1 MNDTIKVIICDDHF
15 FYRQGVKTWLESKE
29 DIDIIGESEDGL
41 KLIKQLKHIQP
52 DVILLDINMPVMDG
66 AAALV
71 EIKKLYPY
79 IKVVM
84 LTMNDSKQMVL
95 EMLKLGA
102 DGYLT
107 KNDDCE
113 EIYNAIVTC
122 KNEGQYITKKNSDVL
137 LQSLRSTPKDKGM
150 ILESVVK
157 DTVLQSVVIEE
168 EQTHEKEQIQIKP
181 KKFSIKNVLLYSLI
195 TTLMTG
201 LVIFALHRLKLNMSS
216 LQNIESPIT
225 YINN

>member
-15 FYRQGVKTWLESKE
+15 FYRQGVKIWLETKE

-66 AAALV
+66 SAALA
-71 EIKKLYPY
+71 EIKKLYPH

-122 KNEGQYITKKNSDVL
+122 KNQGQYMTKKNSDIL
-137 LQSLRSTPKDKGM
+137 LQSLRSTPRHED
-150 ILESVVK
+150 IVPENI
-157 DTVLQSVVIEE
+157 VI
-168 EQTHEKEQIQIKP
+168 EKEQIQVKP

-201 LVIFALHRLKLNMSS
+201 LVIFILYQLKLNMNF
-216 LQNIESPIT
+216 LQNIELPTT
-225 YINN
+225 YTNN

>member
-1 MNDTIKVIICDDHF
+1 MAIKNDTIKVIICDDHF
-15 FYRQGVKTWLESKE
+15 FYRQGVKIWLETKK

-66 AAALV
+66 SAALI
-71 EIKKLYPY
+71 EIKKLYPH

-113 EIYNAIVTC
+113 EIYNAVVTC
-122 KNEGQYITKKNSDVL
+122 KNQGQYITKKNSDIL
-137 LQSLRSTPKDKGM
+137 LQSLRNTPSIQKYEDIVPKN
-150 ILESVVK
+150 
-157 DTVLQSVVIEE
+157 IEAI
-168 EQTHEKEQIQIKP
+168 EKEQTQVKI

-195 TTLMTG
+195 ATLITG
-201 LVIFALHRLKLNMSS
+201 LIIFMLYQLKLNMSL
-216 LQNIESPIT
+216 LQNIESPTT

>member
-1 MNDTIKVIICDDHF
+1 MSNVTKGDTIKVIICDDHF
-15 FYRQGVKTWLESKE
+15 FYRQGVKIWLETKE

-41 KLIKQLKHIQP
+41 KLIKQLKHTQP

-66 AAALV
+66 SAALA
-71 EIKKLYPY
+71 EIKKSYPH

-137 LQSLRSTPKDKGM
+137 LQSLRSYP
-150 ILESVVK
+150 
-157 DTVLQSVVIEE
+157 VIEKQE
-168 EQTHEKEQIQIKP
+168 DTPYKKDQPEIKI
-181 KKFSIKNVLLYSLI
+181 KKFNVKNVLLYSLI

-201 LVIFALHRLKLNMSS
+201 LVVFVLYQLKLNLLSIK
-216 LQNIESPIT
+216 NIEPPIT

>member
-1 MNDTIKVIICDDHF
+1 MSSIKVIICDDHF
-15 FYRQGVKTWLESKE
+15 FYRQGVKAWLETKE
-29 DIDIIGESEDGL
+29 DIDIVGESEDGL
-41 KLIKQLKHIQP
+41 KLIKQLKHVQP

-66 AAALV
+66 SAALT
-71 EIKKLYPY
+71 EIKKTYPH

-84 LTMNDSKQMVL
+84 LTMNDSKQMIL

-122 KNEGQYITKKNSDVL
+122 KNEGQYITKKNSHIL
-137 LQSLRSTPKDKGM
+137 LQSLRSVPIIQKDEDIIPK
-150 ILESVVK
+150 K
-157 DTVLQSVVIEE
+157 DDA
-168 EQTHEKEQIQIKP
+168 QIKT

-195 TTLMTG
+195 TTIITG
-201 LVIFALHRLKLNMSS
+201 LVIFVLYQLKESMISIK
-216 LQNIESPIT
+216 NIEPPIT

>member
-1 MNDTIKVIICDDHF
+1 MNTTIKVIICDDHF
-15 FYRQGVKTWLESKE
+15 FYRQGVKTWLETKE

-41 KLIKQLKHIQP
+41 KLIKQLKHVQP

-66 AAALV
+66 SAALA
-71 EIKKLYPY
+71 EIKKSYPH

-122 KNEGQYITKKNSDVL
+122 KNQGQYMTKKNSDIL
-137 LQSLRSTPKDKGM
+137 LQSLRSTPIIQETEDIVPKIKVIKQDQ
-150 ILESVVK
+150 VK
-157 DTVLQSVVIEE
+157 I
-168 EQTHEKEQIQIKP
+168 
-181 KKFSIKNVLLYSLI
+181 KKFSIKNVLLFTLVSTLI
-195 TTLMTG
+195 AFS
-201 LVIFALHRLKLNMSS
+201 VIFVLHKLKLNMNSI
-216 LQNIESPIT
+216 QNIELPTT
-225 YINN
+225 YINNQ

>member
-1 MNDTIKVIICDDHF
+1 MDIKNDTIKVIICDDHF
-15 FYRQGVKTWLESKE
+15 FYRQGVKTWLETKE
-29 DIDIIGESEDGL
+29 DIDVIGESEDGL

-66 AAALV
+66 SAALA
-71 EIKKLYPY
+71 EIKKSYPH

-122 KNEGQYITKKNSDVL
+122 KNQGQYMTKKNSDIL
-137 LQSLRSTPKDKGM
+137 LQSLRSTPRHED
-150 ILESVVK
+150 IVPENI
-157 DTVLQSVVIEE
+157 VI
-168 EQTHEKEQIQIKP
+168 EKEQIQVKP

-201 LVIFALHRLKLNMSS
+201 LVIFILYQLKLNMNF
-216 LQNIESPIT
+216 LQNIELPTT
-225 YINN
+225 YTNN

>member
-1 MNDTIKVIICDDHF
+1 MNNTIKVIICDDHF
-15 FYRQGVKTWLESKE
+15 FYRQGVKTWLETKE

-41 KLIKQLKHIQP
+41 KLIKQLKHVQP

-66 AAALV
+66 SAALA
-71 EIKKLYPY
+71 EIKKSYPH

-107 KNDDCE
+107 KNDEHE

-122 KNEGQYITKKNSDVL
+122 KNQGQYITKKNSDIL
-137 LQSLRSTPKDKGM
+137 LQSLRSIPITQEIKDIEIKD
-150 ILESVVK
+150 EAKVK
-157 DTVLQSVVIEE
+157 I
-168 EQTHEKEQIQIKP
+168 
-181 KKFSIKNVLLYSLI
+181 KKFSLKKVLLFTLI
-195 TTLMTG
+195 STLIA
-201 LVIFALHRLKLNMSS
+201 LSVIFVLHQLKLNMIS
-216 LQNIESPIT
+216 LKNIEPPIT

>member
-1 MNDTIKVIICDDHF
+1 MNSIKVIICDDHF
-15 FYRQGVKTWLESKE
+15 FYRQGVKTWLETKE

-52 DVILLDINMPVMDG
+52 DIVLLDINMPVMDG
-66 AAALV
+66 SAALV
-71 EIKKLYPY
+71 EIKKSYPH

-84 LTMNDSKQMVL
+84 LTMNDSKQMIL

-122 KNEGQYITKKNSDVL
+122 KNEGQYITKKNSHIL
-137 LQSLRSTPKDKGM
+137 LQSLRTDPIIQKHEHIIPK
-150 ILESVVK
+150 K
-157 DTVLQSVVIEE
+157 DNA
-168 EQTHEKEQIQIKP
+168 QTKT
-181 KKFSIKNVLLYSLI
+181 KKFSVKNVLLYSLI
-195 TTLMTG
+195 TTLITG
-201 LVIFALHRLKLNMSS
+201 LVIFVLYQLKENMI
-216 LQNIESPIT
+216 LIKNIELPIT

>member
-1 MNDTIKVIICDDHF
+1 MSSIKVIICDDHF
-15 FYRQGVKTWLESKE
+15 FYRQGVKAWLETKE
-29 DIDIIGESEDGL
+29 DIDIVGESEDGL
-41 KLIKQLKHIQP
+41 KLIKQLKHVQP

-66 AAALV
+66 SAALA
-71 EIKKLYPY
+71 EIKKTYPH

-84 LTMNDSKQMVL
+84 LTMNDSKQMIL

-122 KNEGQYITKKNSDVL
+122 KNEGQYITKKNSHIL
-137 LQSLRSTPKDKGM
+137 LQSLRSVPIIQKDEDTIPK
-150 ILESVVK
+150 K
-157 DTVLQSVVIEE
+157 DEV
-168 EQTHEKEQIQIKP
+168 QIKT
-181 KKFSIKNVLLYSLI
+181 KKFSVKNVLLYSLI
-195 TTLMTG
+195 TTIITG
-201 LVIFALHRLKLNMSS
+201 LVIFVLYQLKESMISIK
-216 LQNIESPIT
+216 NIEPPIT

>member
-1 MNDTIKVIICDDHF
+1 MDIKRDTIKVIICDDHF
-15 FYRQGVKTWLESKE
+15 FYRQGVKTWLETKE
-29 DIDIIGESEDGL
+29 DIDIVGESEDGF
-41 KLIKQLKHIQP
+41 KLIKQLRHIQP

-66 AAALV
+66 SAALA
-71 EIKKLYPY
+71 EIKKLYPH

-122 KNEGQYITKKNSDVL
+122 KNQGQYMTKKNSDIL
-137 LQSLRSTPKDKGM
+137 LQSLRDIP
-150 ILESVVK
+150 VVPIIQK
-157 DTVLQSVVIEE
+157 HEDVVIEK
-168 EQTHEKEQIQIKP
+168 EQTQIKT
-181 KKFSIKNVLLYSLI
+181 KKYSIRNVLLYSLI

-201 LVIFALHRLKLNMSS
+201 LVIFVLHRLKLNMSS

>member
-1 MNDTIKVIICDDHF
+1 MTDTIKVIICDDHF
-15 FYRQGVKTWLESKE
+15 FYRQGVKSWLETKE

-41 KLIKQLKHIQP
+41 KLIKQLKHVQP

-66 AAALV
+66 SAALA
-71 EIKKLYPY
+71 EIKKLYPH

-107 KNDDCE
+107 KNDEHE

-122 KNEGQYITKKNSDVL
+122 KNQGQYITKKNSDIL
-137 LQSLRSTPKDKGM
+137 LQSLRSIPITQEIKDIEIKD
-150 ILESVVK
+150 EAKVK
-157 DTVLQSVVIEE
+157 I
-168 EQTHEKEQIQIKP
+168 
-181 KKFSIKNVLLYSLI
+181 KKFSLKKVLLFTLI
-195 TTLMTG
+195 STLIA
-201 LVIFALHRLKLNMSS
+201 LSVIFVLHQLKLNMIS
-216 LQNIESPIT
+216 LKNIEPPIT

>member
-1 MNDTIKVIICDDHF
+1 MADTIKVIICDDHF
-15 FYRQGVKTWLESKE
+15 FYRQGVKSWLETKE

-41 KLIKQLKHIQP
+41 KLIKQLKHVQP

-66 AAALV
+66 SAALA
-71 EIKKLYPY
+71 EIKKLYPH

-113 EIYNAIVTC
+113 EIYNSIVTC
-122 KNEGQYITKKNSDVL
+122 KNQGQYITKKNSDIL
-137 LQSLRSTPKDKGM
+137 LQSLRSTPIIQETKDVDIVEKQQTQ
-150 ILESVVK
+150 VK
-157 DTVLQSVVIEE
+157 I
-168 EQTHEKEQIQIKP
+168 
-181 KKFSIKNVLLYSLI
+181 KKFSIKKVLLFTLI
-195 TTLMTG
+195 STLIAFS
-201 LVIFALHRLKLNMSS
+201 VIFVLNKLKLNMASIN
-216 LQNIESPIT
+216 NIEFPIT
-225 YINN
+225 HINN

>member
-1 MNDTIKVIICDDHF
+1 MDIKSDTIKVIICDDHF
-15 FYRQGVKTWLESKE
+15 FYRQGVKTWLETKE
-29 DIDIIGESEDGL
+29 DIDVIGESEDGL
-41 KLIKQLKHIQP
+41 KLIKQLRHIQP

-66 AAALV
+66 SAALV
-71 EIKKLYPY
+71 EIKKLYPH

-84 LTMNDSKQMVL
+84 LTMNDSKQMIL

-122 KNEGQYITKKNSDVL
+122 KNQGQYMTKKNSDIL
-137 LQSLRSTPKDKGM
+137 LQSLRSTPKYED
-150 ILESVVK
+150 IVPENI
-157 DTVLQSVVIEE
+157 VI
-168 EQTHEKEQIQIKP
+168 EKEQTQIKP
-181 KKFSIKNVLLYSLI
+181 KKFNIKNVLLYSLI
-195 TTLMTG
+195 TTLITG
-201 LVIFALHRLKLNMSS
+201 LVIFVLYRLKLNMSS

>member
-1 MNDTIKVIICDDHF
+1 MDIKSDTIKVIICDDHF
-15 FYRQGVKTWLESKE
+15 FYRQGVKAWLETKE

-41 KLIKQLKHIQP
+41 KLIKQLKHTQP

-66 AAALV
+66 SAALA
-71 EIKKLYPY
+71 EIKKSYPH

-122 KNEGQYITKKNSDVL
+122 KNQGQYMTKKNSDIL
-137 LQSLRSTPKDKGM
+137 LQSLRSTPKHED
-150 ILESVVK
+150 IVPEN
-157 DTVLQSVVIEE
+157 III
-168 EQTHEKEQIQIKP
+168 EKEQTQIKP

>member
-1 MNDTIKVIICDDHF
+1 MTNNTIKVIICDDHF
-15 FYRQGVKTWLESKE
+15 FYRQGVKTWLETKE

-41 KLIKQLKHIQP
+41 GLIKQLKHIQP

-66 AAALV
+66 SAALA
-71 EIKKLYPY
+71 EIKKSYPH

-107 KNDDCE
+107 KNDECE

-122 KNEGQYITKKNSDVL
+122 KNQGQYITKKNSDIL
-137 LQSLRSTPKDKGM
+137 LQSLRSTPIIQETKDIIPK
-150 ILESVVK
+150 IEVIKQDQVK
-157 DTVLQSVVIEE
+157 I
-168 EQTHEKEQIQIKP
+168 
-181 KKFSIKNVLLYSLI
+181 KKFSIKKVLLFTLI
-195 TTLMTG
+195 STLIA
-201 LVIFALHRLKLNMSS
+201 LSVIFILYQLKLNMNSV
-216 LQNIESPIT
+216 LNIELPTT
-225 YINN
+225 YNNNQ

>member
-1 MNDTIKVIICDDHF
+1 MANTIKVIICDDHF
-15 FYRQGVKTWLESKE
+15 FYRQGVKTWLETKE

-41 KLIKQLKHIQP
+41 KLIKQLKHVQP

-66 AAALV
+66 SAALA
-71 EIKKLYPY
+71 EIKKSYPH

-113 EIYNAIVTC
+113 EIYNAIITC
-122 KNEGQYITKKNSDVL
+122 KNHGQYMTKKNSDIL
-137 LQSLRSTPKDKGM
+137 LQSLRGTPIIQETKDIVPK
-150 ILESVVK
+150 IK
-157 DTVLQSVVIEE
+157 VIE
-168 EQTHEKEQIQIKP
+168 QDQVKI
-181 KKFSIKNVLLYSLI
+181 KKFSIKNVLLFTLI
-195 TTLMTG
+195 STLIAFS
-201 LVIFALHRLKLNMSS
+201 VIFVLNKLKLNMSS
-216 LQNIESPIT
+216 INNIQPPIT
-225 YINN
+225 YINNQ

>member
-1 MNDTIKVIICDDHF
+1 MNTTIKVIICDDHF
-15 FYRQGVKTWLESKE
+15 FYRQGVKTWLQTKE

-41 KLIKQLKHIQP
+41 GLIKQLRHVQP

-66 AAALV
+66 SAALV
-71 EIKKLYPY
+71 EIKKSYPH

-102 DGYLT
+102 NGYLT

-122 KNEGQYITKKNSDVL
+122 KNEGQYITKKNSDIL
-137 LQSLRSTPKDKGM
+137 LQTLRSTPIIQETKDIAPK
-150 ILESVVK
+150 IEVV
-157 DTVLQSVVIEE
+157 
-168 EQTHEKEQIQIKP
+168 EQDQTKEKI
-181 KKFSIKNVLLYSLI
+181 KKFSIKKVLLFTLI
-195 TTLMTG
+195 STLIAFS
-201 LVIFALHRLKLNMSS
+201 VIFVLRQLKVNLSS
-216 LQNIESPIT
+216 INNIEPPIT
-225 YINN
+225 YINNQ

>member
-1 MNDTIKVIICDDHF
+1 MNSIKVIICDDHF
-15 FYRQGVKTWLESKE
+15 FYRQGVKTWLETKE

-52 DVILLDINMPVMDG
+52 DIVLLDINMPVMDG
-66 AAALV
+66 SAALV
-71 EIKKLYPY
+71 EIKKSYPH

-84 LTMNDSKQMVL
+84 LTMNDSKQIIL

-122 KNEGQYITKKNSDVL
+122 KNEGQYITKKNSHIL
-137 LQSLRSTPKDKGM
+137 LQSLRTDPIIQKHEHIIPK
-150 ILESVVK
+150 K
-157 DTVLQSVVIEE
+157 DNA
-168 EQTHEKEQIQIKP
+168 QIKT
-181 KKFSIKNVLLYSLI
+181 KKFSVKNVLLYSLI
-195 TTLMTG
+195 TTLITG
-201 LVIFALHRLKLNMSS
+201 LVIFVLYQLKENMI
-216 LQNIESPIT
+216 LIKNIELPIT

>member
-1 MNDTIKVIICDDHF
+1 MVIKNETIKVIICDDHF
-15 FYRQGVKTWLESKE
+15 FYRQGVKTWLETKD

-41 KLIKQLKHIQP
+41 GLIKQLKHVQP

-66 AAALV
+66 SAALA
-71 EIKKLYPY
+71 EIKKSYPH

-102 DGYLT
+102 NGYLT

-113 EIYNAIVTC
+113 EIYNAIITC
-122 KNEGQYITKKNSDVL
+122 KNEGQYITKKNSDIL
-137 LQSLRSTPKDKGM
+137 LETLRSTP
-150 ILESVVK
+150 IIQETK
-157 DTVLQSVVIEE
+157 DTTPNVEVV
-168 EQTHEKEQIQIKP
+168 EQDQTQIKV

-195 TTLMTG
+195 TILITG
-201 LVIFALHRLKLNMSS
+201 LVILLYHLNVNLISIR
-216 LQNIESPIT
+216 NIESPTT

>member
-1 MNDTIKVIICDDHF
+1 MSNVTKGDTIKVIICDDHF
-15 FYRQGVKTWLESKE
+15 FYRQGVKIWLETKQ

-41 KLIKQLKHIQP
+41 KLIKQLKHTQP

-66 AAALV
+66 SAALA
-71 EIKKLYPY
+71 EIKKSYPH

-137 LQSLRSTPKDKGM
+137 LQSLRSYP
-150 ILESVVK
+150 
-157 DTVLQSVVIEE
+157 VIEKHE
-168 EQTHEKEQIQIKP
+168 DSNPKRIEAIGKDQPQTKV
-181 KKFSIKNVLLYSLI
+181 KKFNINNVLLYSLI

-201 LVIFALHRLKLNMSS
+201 LVIFILYQLKLNMNF

>member
-1 MNDTIKVIICDDHF
+1 MVIKNDTIKVIICDDHF
-15 FYRQGVKTWLESKE
+15 FYRQGVKTWLETRE

-41 KLIKQLKHIQP
+41 GLIKQLKHVQP

-66 AAALV
+66 SAALV
-71 EIKKLYPY
+71 EIKKLYPH

-122 KNEGQYITKKNSDVL
+122 KNQGQYITKKNSDIL
-137 LQSLRSTPKDKGM
+137 LQSLRSAPTIQETKDIVPK
-150 ILESVVK
+150 IE
-157 DTVLQSVVIEE
+157 VIEKN
-168 EQTHEKEQIQIKP
+168 QPQVKI
-181 KKFSIKNVLLYSLI
+181 KKFSIKKVLLFTLI
-195 TTLMTG
+195 STLIAFS
-201 LVIFALHRLKLNMSS
+201 VIFILYQLKLNMNSI
-216 LQNIESPIT
+216 QNIELPIT

>member
-1 MNDTIKVIICDDHF
+1 MIKNDTIKVIICDDHF
-15 FYRQGVKTWLESKE
+15 FYRNGVKTWLETKE
-29 DIDIIGESEDGL
+29 DIDVIGESEDGL
-41 KLIKQLKHIQP
+41 GLIKQLKHVQP

-66 AAALV
+66 SAALA
-71 EIKKLYPY
+71 EIKKLYPH

-122 KNEGQYITKKNSDVL
+122 KNQGQYITKKNGDIL
-137 LQSLRSTPKDKGM
+137 LQFLRSNQKIQETKDMTPKNV
-150 ILESVVK
+150 E
-157 DTVLQSVVIEE
+157 VIEE
-168 EQTHEKEQIQIKP
+168 DKPQIKI
-181 KKFSIKNVLLYSLI
+181 KKFSIKKVLLYTLI
-195 TTLMTG
+195 STLIAISI
-201 LVIFALHRLKLNMSS
+201 IFILHQLKLNLSS
-216 LQNIESPIT
+216 IQNIESPTT

>member
-1 MNDTIKVIICDDHF
+1 MNNTIKVIICDDHF
-15 FYRQGVKTWLESKE
+15 FYRQGVKAWLETKE

-66 AAALV
+66 SAALA
-71 EIKKLYPY
+71 EIKKLYPH

-122 KNEGQYITKKNSDVL
+122 KNQGQYMTKKNSDIL
-137 LQSLRSTPKDKGM
+137 LQSLRSVPIIEKHEYTAPKN
-150 ILESVVK
+150 IE
-157 DTVLQSVVIEE
+157 VI
-168 EQTHEKEQIQIKP
+168 EKEQTQIKT
-181 KKFSIKNVLLYSLI
+181 KKYSIKTVLLYTLI

-201 LVIFALHRLKLNMSS
+201 LVIFVLYQLRLNMSS

>member
-1 MNDTIKVIICDDHF
+1 VNTTIKVIICDDHF
-15 FYRQGVKTWLESKE
+15 FYRQGIKTWLETKD

-41 KLIKQLKHIQP
+41 RLIKQLKHVQP

-66 AAALV
+66 SAALV
-71 EIKKLYPY
+71 EIKKLYPH

-102 DGYLT
+102 NGYLT

-122 KNEGQYITKKNSDVL
+122 KNEGQYITKKNSDIL
-137 LQSLRSTPKDKGM
+137 LQTLRSTP
-150 ILESVVK
+150 IIQETK
-157 DTVLQSVVIEE
+157 DTAPKIKVV
-168 EQTHEKEQIQIKP
+168 EQDQTQIKI
-181 KKFSIKNVLLYSLI
+181 KKFSIKKVLLFTLI
-195 TTLMTG
+195 STLIAFS
-201 LVIFALHRLKLNMSS
+201 VIFVLRQLKVNMMPIN
-216 LQNIESPIT
+216 NIDPPIT
-225 YINN
+225 YINNQ

>member
-1 MNDTIKVIICDDHF
+1 VNTTIKVIICDDHF
-15 FYRQGVKTWLESKE
+15 FYRQGVKTWLETKE

-41 KLIKQLKHIQP
+41 KLIKQLKHVQP

-66 AAALV
+66 SAALA
-71 EIKKLYPY
+71 EIKKSYPH

-122 KNEGQYITKKNSDVL
+122 KNQGQYMTKKNSDIL
-137 LQSLRSTPKDKGM
+137 LQSLRSTPIIQETEDIVPKIKVIKQDQ
-150 ILESVVK
+150 VK
-157 DTVLQSVVIEE
+157 I
-168 EQTHEKEQIQIKP
+168 
-181 KKFSIKNVLLYSLI
+181 KKFSIKNVLLFTLVSTLI
-195 TTLMTG
+195 AFS
-201 LVIFALHRLKLNMSS
+201 VIFVLHKLKLNMNSI
-216 LQNIESPIT
+216 QNIELPTT
-225 YINN
+225 YINNQ

>member
-1 MNDTIKVIICDDHF
+1 VNTTIKVIICDDHF
-15 FYRQGVKTWLESKE
+15 FYRQGIKTWLQTKE

-41 KLIKQLKHIQP
+41 GLIKQLRHVQP

-66 AAALV
+66 SAALV
-71 EIKKLYPY
+71 EIKKLYPH

-102 DGYLT
+102 NGYLT

-122 KNEGQYITKKNSDVL
+122 KNEGQYITKKNSDIL
-137 LQSLRSTPKDKGM
+137 LQTLRSAPIIQETKDVAPK
-150 ILESVVK
+150 IEVV
-157 DTVLQSVVIEE
+157 
-168 EQTHEKEQIQIKP
+168 EQDQTKEKI
-181 KKFSIKNVLLYSLI
+181 KKFSIKKVLLFTLI
-195 TTLMTG
+195 STLIAFS
-201 LVIFALHRLKLNMSS
+201 VIFVLRQLKVNMMPIN
-216 LQNIESPIT
+216 NIDPPIT
-225 YINN
+225 YINNQ

>member
-1 MNDTIKVIICDDHF
+1 MSSIKVIICDDHF
-15 FYRQGVKTWLESKE
+15 FYRQGVKAWLETKE
-29 DIDIIGESEDGL
+29 DIDIVGESEDGL
-41 KLIKQLKHIQP
+41 KLIKQLKHVQP

-66 AAALV
+66 SAALA
-71 EIKKLYPY
+71 EIKKTYPH

-84 LTMNDSKQMVL
+84 LTMNDSKQMIL

-122 KNEGQYITKKNSDVL
+122 KNEGQYITKKNSHIL
-137 LQSLRSTPKDKGM
+137 LQSLRSVPIIQKDEDTIPK
-150 ILESVVK
+150 K
-157 DTVLQSVVIEE
+157 DEV
-168 EQTHEKEQIQIKP
+168 QIKT

-195 TTLMTG
+195 TTIITG
-201 LVIFALHRLKLNMSS
+201 LVIFVLYQLKESMISIK
-216 LQNIESPIT
+216 NIEPPIT

>member
-1 MNDTIKVIICDDHF
+1 MADTIKVIICDDHF
-15 FYRQGVKTWLESKE
+15 FYRQGVKSWLETKE

-41 KLIKQLKHIQP
+41 KLIKQLKHVQP

-66 AAALV
+66 SAALA
-71 EIKKLYPY
+71 EIKKLYPH

-113 EIYNAIVTC
+113 EIYNSIVTC
-122 KNEGQYITKKNSDVL
+122 KNQGQYITKKNSDIL
-137 LQSLRSTPKDKGM
+137 LQSLRSTPIIQETKDIEIKD
-150 ILESVVK
+150 EAKVK
-157 DTVLQSVVIEE
+157 I
-168 EQTHEKEQIQIKP
+168 
-181 KKFSIKNVLLYSLI
+181 KKFSLKKVLLFTLI
-195 TTLMTG
+195 STLIAFS
-201 LVIFALHRLKLNMSS
+201 VIFVLHQLKLNMIS
-216 LQNIESPIT
+216 LKNIEPPIT
-225 YINN
+225 HINN